1 MTSILPQD
9 HSTHVFNVLFVI
21 CTLFGIEIV
30 APGRSV
36 PLLCSSMWLVAIDA
50 LSFLLPVYS
59 PTSISGFKP
68 LTLSVLS
75 IIDGFRFAQHNVS
88 NLPFLNSR

>member
-36 PLLCSSMWLVAIDA
+36 PLASCGRHRRAFIPQAIA
-50 LSFLLPVYS
+50 
-59 PTSISGFKP
+59 
-68 LTLSVLS
+68 SVLPDFNKRVQTTNPKRS
-75 IIDGFRFAQHNVS
+75 FYHRWLQVR
-88 NLPFLNSR
+88 LTQC